1 MTTIGFPGRWFI
13 NWGTALGAIR
23 DHGLIPYDF
32 DVDVMLLL
40 DVGCTAASWPHL
52 GELRCA
58 MEHRGHHV
66 HRASD
71 ACVKVY
77 PPYPYVASLF
87 DEYKYR
93 AADKSKKEGLGHD
106 LGALSKIASRALE
119 SGRPVLKVGRNVL
132 DLEFAEVTARAN
144 GDTVFGFRHLKGK
157 HDISMLLPTRLVPFG
172 PLRLPVAKDAAALL
186 RLLYPKNAGQADC
199 LQTRVFQPPRG
210 GTMPVPKSVPR
221 VALPDG
227 DWLPLK
233 VGTDSQPPSA
243 DKAAGS
249 QPPSADNAAG
259 PTSKDASSSSSSSS
273 SSGDYSYKR
282 AVDKCESSDDLPLP
296 EAMMARKLRWR

>member
-1 MTTIGFPGRWFI
+1 MTTIGFPRRWFI

-77 PPYPYVASLF
+77 PPYPHVDSLF
-87 DEYKYR
+87 GEYKHR
-93 AADKSKKEGLGHD
+93 AAEKSKKEGLGHD
-106 LGALSKIASRALE
+106 LGALSKIASRALA
-119 SGRPVLKVGRNVL
+119 SGEAVLKIGRNVL
-132 DLEFAEVTARAN
+132 DLEFAEVTA
-144 GDTVFGFRHLKGK
+144 TVRRGTMFGFHNLKGK

-172 PLRLPVAKDAAALL
+172 PLRLPVANNAEALL
-186 RLLYPKNAGQADC
+186 RLLYPTNAGQADC
-199 LQTRVFQPPRG
+199 LQRRVFQPPRG

-221 VALPDG
+221 VALP
-227 DWLPLK
+227 
-233 VGTDSQPPSA
+233 SA
-243 DKAAGS
+243 DCLAQAAHKAKCR
-249 QPPSADNAAG
+249 D
-259 PTSKDASSSSSSSS
+259 
-273 SSGDYSYKR
+273 R
-282 AVDKCESSDDLPLP
+282 AR
-296 EAMMARKLRWR
+296 AFARARAKAVPALML